1 MKKSRLINSDISAVV
16 ARMGHTDELTICD
29 AGLPI
34 PESILRIDL
43 AIEQNLPRM
52 LSVLDAILS
61 ELQIESVTIAEECKD
76 ASPEFHQKLISIIQ
90 RHSDS
95 TSIVY
100 VSHEVFKQRT
110 NNSTAAVRTGECTP
124 FANVILKSGVVF

>member
-1 MKKSRLINSDISAVV
+1 MKKSRLLNADISAVV

-34 PESILRIDL
+34 PDSVRRIDL
-43 AIEQNLPRM
+43 AVEQDLPRM
-52 LSVLDAILS
+52 LSVLDAVLS

-76 ASPEFHQKLISIIQ
+76 SSPEFHQKLISIIQ
-90 RHSDS
+90 RHSHS
-95 TSIVY
+95 TSIFY
-100 VSHEVFKQRT
+100 VSHEVFKQHT
-110 NNSTAAVRTGECTP
+110 KNSKAAVRTGECTP